1 MCFLSR
7 RPTITIV
14 MCGLCVLGV
23 FILDLITPLGVPVWL
38 LYGVPFLFLHEYTPR
53 YHVRALAGACTILIL
68 VGYLLSSG
76 TQPEPIMERIG
87 ATIIVWSLAIMLV
100 RRKQRA

>member
-14 MCGLCVLGV
+14 IWGLCVLGV

-38 LYGVPFLFLHEYTPR
+38 LYGVPFLFLHEYTLGITFMPLKES
-53 YHVRALAGACTILIL
+53 V
-68 VGYLLSSG
+68 LSSFLSVISCL
-76 TQPEPIMERIG
+76 PEPNQNR
-87 ATIIVWSLAIMLV
+87 
-100 RRKQRA
+100 